1 MDRHQSG
8 GDPLKRN
15 KNDALAL
22 QAKIA
27 AKQAKAASGNNAE
40 SSTKVPETQKKVG
53 TAKKDTVDDL
63 LAAGLDAAKKRAK

>member
-1 MDRHQSG
+1 MDHHQSG

-15 KNDALAL
+15 ENDALAL

-27 AKQAKAASGNNAE
+27 AKQAKAASGDNAE
-40 SSTKVPETQKKVG
+40 SSTKVPVTQKKVG

-63 LAAGLDAAKKRAK
+63 LTAGLDAAKKRAK